1 MLCGRPIGIP
11 YGIFSD
17 YQDKLPQQV
26 DDDHIARHQE
36 QPADTPSMN
45 AFFRHNVRLYHV
57 MSDVFL
63 QLRDAKSTAYLELK
77 KASSDVQI
85 NRPVSNVNALLSL
98 LSTITELDGHLLSW
112 HEYLPAFLQFPLD
125 RIAISLQSTQSWI
138 PHQVSTLRS
147 HFLGMRMMLHR
158 QTLLFL
164 LQSPE
169 RRSWPQNGVQEWPP
183 LFSDR
188 YNDTLVG
195 CSTPFRRQGL
205 PSQVEVTLTHL
216 SASICVSCALLQIEA
231 LDTHTSYTIN
241 GESWWTLNGLSC
253 QRSNSFFS
261 WTLILTKILF

>member
-1 MLCGRPIGIP
+1 MLYGRPMGIP

-26 DDDHIARHQE
+26 DDDHIARHQD

-45 AFFRHNVRLYHV
+45 AFFRHSVRLYHV
-57 MSDVFL
+57 MGDVFL
-63 QLRDAKSTAYLELK
+63 RLRNAKTTAYQELK
-77 KASSDVQI
+77 TASSDVRI
-85 NRPVSNVNALLSL
+85 NRPVSNVNAMLSL

-112 HEYLPAFLQFPLD
+112 HEYLPTFLQFPLD
-125 RIAISLQSTQSWI
+125 NIAVSTQPTQPWI
-138 PHQVSTLRS
+138 SHQFNTLRS
-147 HFLGMRMMLHR
+147 RFLGMRMMLHR

-169 RRSWPQNGVQEWPP
+169 RRNWPQNGIQEWPP

-195 CSTPFRRQGL
+195 GSTPFRRQGL

-216 SASICVSCALLQIEA
+216 SARICVSCALLQIEA
-231 LDTHTSYTIN
+231 TDTQASCTFD
-241 GESWWTLNGLSC
+241 GESWWNLNGSSC
-253 QRSNSFFS
+253 
-261 WTLILTKILF
+261 

>member
-1 MLCGRPIGIP
+1 MGIP
-11 YGIFSD
+11 YGSFSD

-26 DDDHIARHQE
+26 DDDQIARHQG

-45 AFFRHNVRLYHV
+45 AFFRHSVRLYHV
-57 MSDVFL
+57 MGDVFL
-63 QLRDAKSTAYLELK
+63 RLRDAKSAAYLELK

-85 NRPVSNVNALLSL
+85 HRPVSNVNALLSL

-125 RIAISLQSTQSWI
+125 SIAVSTQPTQPWI
-138 PHQVSTLRS
+138 SQQCSTLRNR
-147 HFLGMRMMLHR
+147 FLGMRMMLHR

-169 RRSWPQNGVQEWPP
+169 RRSWPQNGIQEWPP

-195 CSTPFRRQGL
+195 GRTPFRRQGL

-216 SASICVSCALLQIEA
+216 SASVCVSCALLQIEA
-231 LDTHTSYTIN
+231 IETQVSCTLD
-241 GESWWTLNGLSC
+241 GELWLNLNGSSC
-253 QRSNSFFS
+253 
-261 WTLILTKILF
+261 